1 MKMKTVDG
9 TRLKNLR
16 KLSTVTQDEMAKQLG
31 ISRQTVMAIES
42 NTPEA
47 LDDLS
52 FEKVNQWGRVCRNRI
67 ARLKLQEWI
76 GDLKKIFRVN

>member
-1 MKMKTVDG
+1 MKTIDG

-16 KLSTVTQDEMAKQLG
+16 KLSTVTQDEMAQQLG

-42 NTPEA
+42 NTLSA
-47 LDDLS
+47 LEELS

-67 ARLKLQEWI
+67 ARLKLQEWV
-76 GDLKKIFRVN
+76 GVLKKIFRVN

>member
-1 MKMKTVDG
+1 MKKKTIDG

-16 KLSTVTQDEMAKQLG
+16 KLSTVTQDEMAQQLG

-42 NTPEA
+42 NTLSA
-47 LDDLS
+47 LEELS

-67 ARLKLQEWI
+67 AKLKLQEWV
-76 GDLKKIFRVN
+76 GVLKKIFRVN

>member
-1 MKMKTVDG
+1 MKMKTIDG

-16 KLSTVTQDEMAKQLG
+16 KLSTVTQDEMAQQLG

-42 NTPEA
+42 NTLSA
-47 LDDLS
+47 LEELS

-67 ARLKLQEWI
+67 ARLKLQEWV
-76 GDLKKIFRVN
+76 GLLKKIFRVN

>member
-1 MKMKTVDG
+1 MKMKTIDG

-16 KLSTVTQDEMAKQLG
+16 KLSTVTQDEMAQQLG

-42 NTPEA
+42 NTLSA
-47 LDDLS
+47 LEELS

-67 ARLKLQEWI
+67 ARLKLQEWV
-76 GDLKKIFRVN
+76 GVLKKIFRVN

>member
-16 KLSTVTQDEMAKQLG
+16 KLSTVTQDEMAQQLG

-42 NTPEA
+42 NTPDA
-47 LDDLS
+47 LEDLS
-52 FEKVNQWGRVCRNRI
+52 FEKVSQWGRVCRNRI

-76 GDLKKIFRVN
+76 GDIKKIFRVN